1 MMEVAMNNSFITSL
15 FPFIFLILTLPFY
28 PAAHAATDM
37 PAEIEK
43 TFDFGTRIEHTVSVQ
58 KGFHR
63 VSMQLSQRREAEGS
77 VRILSA
83 HLTFHPGTEVGKPL
97 LTVPIFESLL
107 ADMMN
112 ALYGRFGPELK
123 LESLGAG
130 SFMGIKEV
138 EKKSIL
144 AFSGYSPWE
153 QYIKT
158 PMRFSQRQ
166 VYDIVRDRWEAAGV
180 FSAITEAFAPL
191 GYAATFSG
199 FEKLFVFPAE
209 KCSFYPEM
217 EDLGIR
223 KMDQF
228 PYPGTISFSLTPRP

>member
-1 MMEVAMNNSFITSL
+1 MNISL
-15 FPFIFLILTLPFY
+15 IASLLSSIFLFLALPCH

-43 TFDFGTRIEHTVSVQ
+43 TFDFGTLIEHTVSVQ
-58 KGFHR
+58 KGIHR

-77 VRILSA
+77 VSILSA
-83 HLTFHPGTEVGKPL
+83 HLTFHPGTEMGKPL
-97 LTVPIFESLL
+97 LTIPIFESLL

-123 LESLGAG
+123 LKSLGAG
-130 SFMGIKEV
+130 SFMGIKEI

-153 QYIKT
+153 QYIKS
-158 PMRFSQRQ
+158 PGRFSQRQ
-166 VYDIVRDRWEAAGV
+166 VHDIVRDRWKAADV
-180 FSAITEAFAPL
+180 FLAITEAFAPL
-191 GYAATFSG
+191 GYKATFSG